1 MLDVLAIIRRVLKK
15 SFSCFDWLVLSK
27 PAASFDKLRTNGW
40 FVEGLSMN
48 GNSSMFSCFDWLST
62 CSGRP
67 VEY

>member
-15 SFSCFDWLVLSK
+15 SFSCFDWL
-27 PAASFDKLRTNGW
+27 
-40 FVEGLSMN
+40 
-48 GNSSMFSCFDWLST
+48 ST